1 MIQAEDLTKRY
12 GSKSAVRGLS
22 LQVKPGKVYALLGP
36 NGAGKT
42 TTLRMLSTLVRPT
55 AGRAEVAG
63 FDVRKKPLEVRRR
76 LGLVNG
82 GMRVYDR
89 LTGQEVLAFFASFYG
104 LEGRAFGEALDWV
117 VALLEME
124 DTLEKKV
131 LEMSTG
137 MRQKVVIARAI
148 LHRPPVL
155 LLDEATAGLDV
166 FARRALL
173 DFVKAYRDL
182 GNTVLYSTH
191 VMSEAEEVADRVGFL
206 HQGRL
211 VYEGSMEE
219 ALAMGEGSLEKAFIR
234 KVKEAA

>member
-1 MIQAEDLTKRY
+1 
-12 GSKSAVRGLS
+12 
-22 LQVKPGKVYALLGP
+22 
-36 NGAGKT
+36 
-42 TTLRMLSTLVRPT
+42 
-55 AGRAEVAG
+55 
-63 FDVRKKPLEVRRR
+63 
-76 LGLVNG
+76 
-82 GMRVYDR
+82 
-89 LTGQEVLAFFASFYG
+89 
-104 LEGRAFGEALDWV
+104 
-117 VALLEME
+117 
-124 DTLEKKV
+124 
-131 LEMSTG
+131 

-173 DFVKAYRDL
+173 DFVKTYRDL

-191 VMSEAEEVADRVGFL
+191 VMPEAEEVADRVGFL